1 MLMLRGIFMV
11 TVCITVLLCLI
22 MHCLFGMQGACTQK
36 IFKGHLYSPNL
47 EESRYTRTSLQYNQ
61 DRVNRLCLNSF
72 LQP

>member
-1 MLMLRGIFMV
+1 MLMSGGIFMV
-11 TVCITVLLCLI
+11 TACITLI
-22 MHCLFGMQGACTQK
+22 MYCPFGMQGACTQQ
-36 IFKGHLYSPNL
+36 IFKGHVNSPNL